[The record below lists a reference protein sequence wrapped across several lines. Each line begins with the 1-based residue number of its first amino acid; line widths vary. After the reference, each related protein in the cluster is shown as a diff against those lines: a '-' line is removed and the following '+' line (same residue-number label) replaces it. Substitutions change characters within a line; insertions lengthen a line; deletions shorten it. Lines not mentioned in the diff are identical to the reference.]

1 MTTRSERT
9 QAVLQGTALRLFLER
24 GFDQTTVADIA
35 AAAGVSQMTFF
46 RHFPTKESVV
56 VGDPYDPLIADA
68 VARQPAE
75 LPVFERVRRGL
86 LTAWSVLP
94 EPAAGETRDRIR
106 LAVRHPA
113 LRAAT
118 LENNRATEQIIVAA
132 LEDAGVP
139 HFEAVVATG
148 ACLGALMAGLIDWGV
163 DPDAGPL
170 GERIVAA
177 LSALPHEA
185 VDSQPHATPSDPP
198 PRSHHG

>member
-1 MTTRSERT
+1 MTARSERT
-9 QAVLQGTALRLFLER
+9 QALLQSTALRLFLER
-24 GFDQTTVADIA
+24 GFDETTVADIA
-35 AAAGVSQMTFF
+35 SAAGVSQMTFF
-46 RHFPTKESVV
+46 RHFPTKESAV

-68 VARQPAE
+68 VAQQPAE
-75 LPVFERVRRGL
+75 LPAFERVRRGL
-86 LTAWSVLP
+86 LVAWSLLP

-118 LENNRATEQIIVAA
+118 QENNRATEQIIIAA
-132 LEDAGVP
+132 LEDTGVP
-139 HFEAVVATG
+139 HFEALVATG
-148 ACLGALMAGLIDWGV
+148 ACLGAVMSALIDWGI

-185 VDSQPHATPSDPP
+185 VEPPPHATPADP

>member
-1 MTTRSERT
+1 
-9 QAVLQGTALRLFLER
+9 
-24 GFDQTTVADIA
+24 
-35 AAAGVSQMTFF
+35 
-46 RHFPTKESVV
+46 
-56 VGDPYDPLIADA
+56 
-68 VARQPAE
+68 
-75 LPVFERVRRGL
+75 
-86 LTAWSVLP
+86 LP

-118 LENNRATEQIIVAA
+118 QENNRATEQIIIAA
-132 LEDAGVP
+132 LEDTGVP
-139 HFEAVVATG
+139 HFEALVATG
-148 ACLGALMAGLIDWGV
+148 ACLGAVMSALIDWGI

-185 VDSQPHATPSDPP
+185 VEPPPHATPADP

>member
-1 MTTRSERT
+1 MTARSERT
-9 QAVLQGTALRLFLER
+9 QALLQSTALRLFLER
-24 GFDQTTVADIA
+24 GFDETTVADIA
-35 AAAGVSQMTFF
+35 SAAGVSQMTFF
-46 RHFPTKESVV
+46 RHFPTKESAV

-68 VARQPAE
+68 VAQQPAE
-75 LPVFERVRRGL
+75 LPAFERVRRGL
-86 LTAWSVLP
+86 LVAWSLLP
-94 EPAAGETRDRIR
+94 EPAAGETRDRIM

-118 LENNRATEQIIVAA
+118 QENNRATEQIIIAA
-132 LEDAGVP
+132 LEDTGVP
-139 HFEAVVATG
+139 HFEALVATG
-148 ACLGALMAGLIDWGV
+148 ACLGAVMSALIDWGI

-185 VDSQPHATPSDPP
+185 VEPPPHATPADP